1 MPPGAAEN
9 NKLEH
14 IKILNEKDWIRFR
27 EWFEQY
33 IPGLYQHLKDRS
45 PSLTSAE
52 IRLFMLIKLNFDTL
66 EVSEALGISKESV
79 WRSRHRLSQK
89 LGLEETKDLD
99 GFVVGFSIP

>member
-1 MPPGAAEN
+1 
-9 NKLEH
+9 
-14 IKILNEKDWIRFR
+14 
-27 EWFEQY
+27 
-33 IPGLYQHLKDRS
+33 
-45 PSLTSAE
+45 
-52 IRLFMLIKLNFDTL
+52 MLIKLNFDTL